1 MLLNS
6 QALLAF
12 DRSDEKINITPEVVD
27 LVNKDQKK

>member
-12 DRSDEKINITPEVVD
+12 DRTDKKVNLTPEVVD
-27 LVNKDQKK
+27 LINKEQKK